1 MAVLSKWAS
10 FVVLQNRN
18 RQTFHHILVDFKAN
32 QVFYNTYAHT
42 FCTPNYKKE
51 LMHSLNTACTMK
63 VCHQKD
69 LPENIQYPPPPTQNH
84 TSLMSQTN
92 TEPSPVIFRKK
103 KKKNTHKASFVS
115 INIVLWSETLLP
127 HIATLKQ
134 FITHSDREALLLL
147 YLQCF

>member
-69 LPENIQYPPPPTQNH
+69 LPENIQYLPPPQH
-84 TSLMSQTN
+84 KIILVWCLRQIQSQVLWYL
-92 TEPSPVIFRKK
+92 EKK
-103 KKKNTHKASFVS
+103 KHPQSFICQYKYCFMKWNIAPTHCYIKAVHYPF
-115 INIVLWSETLLP
+115 
-127 HIATLKQ
+127 
-134 FITHSDREALLLL
+134 R
-147 YLQCF
+147 

>member
-103 KKKNTHKASFVS
+103 KKNTHKASFVS